1 LGVRTARKHIIWYTR
16 RLRGGA
22 QFCERMNRLEC
33 CEEQRRALDE
43 FLQDAG
49 EQHDRLQYMES
60 SIGASEASECGGDAR
75 EHDTIATC
83 QC

>member
-1 LGVRTARKHIIWYTR
+1 
-16 RLRGGA
+16 
-22 QFCERMNRLEC
+22 MNRLER

-49 EQHDRLQYMES
+49 ERNDRLQYMES

-75 EHDTIATC
+75 DLDTIAAY
-83 QC
+83 QN